1 MWRCWISPGDNPAP
15 VRALMGPGPV
25 AGLERNRVA
34 PIRESSKTLSRLT
47 EVLLS

>member
-34 PIRESSKTLSRLT
+34 PFANPPRLYRA
-47 EVLLS
+47 